1 MNFYLRKTRPE
12 TPSSAFKEN
21 SEQLSS
27 EKRMLSCKTLNYK
40 FYETFK
46 RKKFSSGKKQEKEK
60 YTKSRIVELRIAGMK
75 HSGKA
80 LLRKLKREHGKKELC
95 KMQEKV
101 EISLESF
108 ETG

>member
-1 MNFYLRKTRPE
+1 MRL
-12 TPSSAFKEN
+12 
-21 SEQLSS
+21 LS
-27 EKRMLSCKTLNYK
+27 EKNFQAEKNK
-40 FYETFK
+40 K
-46 RKKFSSGKKQEKEK
+46 RRK

-80 LLRKLKREHGKKELC
+80 LLLKLKREHGKKELC